1 MLNNC
6 IYICVAARIYR
17 YNCLAVTYVNFRQN
31 SELFF
36 IIPKVLKFK
45 YHNVSFLDGFIQLEI
60 STKLCDIP
68 GRSCNVHDPVIRHI
82 NNYSCRRFISSHSSL
97 RTSSKTSMRTSR
109 IDRCERRM
117 LSRNFHQLWYSSLH
131 SHGHITSGDV
141 RKPITELRIFSVS
154 AFFFLTVMISGRP
167 GY

>member
-45 YHNVSFLDGFIQLEI
+45 YHNVSFLDGFIQQLFLSEI
-60 STKLCDIP
+60 YLIAILVA
-68 GRSCNVHDPVIRHI
+68 N
-82 NNYSCRRFISSHSSL
+82 L
-97 RTSSKTSMRTSR
+97 
-109 IDRCERRM
+109 
-117 LSRNFHQLWYSSLH
+117 
-131 SHGHITSGDV
+131 
-141 RKPITELRIFSVS
+141 
-154 AFFFLTVMISGRP
+154 
-167 GY
+167 

>member
-6 IYICVAARIYR
+6 IDICVAARIYR

-45 YHNVSFLDGFIQLEI
+45 YHNMSFCDGFIQLEI
-60 STKLCDIP
+60 STKPCDIP
-68 GRSCNVHDPVIRHI
+68 GRSWNVHDPVIRHI

-97 RTSSKTSMRTSR
+97 RTSSKKSMRTSR
-109 IDRCERRM
+109 SLWTPNVKPK
-117 LSRNFHQLWYSSLH
+117 LSPTVVQQPAFPWPHNIWCKETNNR
-131 SHGHITSGDV
+131 ITH
-141 RKPITELRIFSVS
+141 FQCVS
-154 AFFFLTVMISGRP
+154 NFFLTVMISGRP